1 LSSRIFVYN
10 GNTII
15 LKYLVVIEKKGDIM
29 LPNQMVKSLI
39 GKNIRVE
46 MKGDESDLVGRL
58 ESVDDY
64 MNIFLS
70 NAVEYRNGEKLR
82 SLGNLVLR
90 GNNVILIQP
99 YEG

>member
-1 LSSRIFVYN
+1 M
-10 GNTII
+10 GN
-15 LKYLVVIEKKGDIM
+15 KKKEGDIM

-39 GKNIRVE
+39 GKTIRVE

-64 MNIFLS
+64 MNIFLT
-70 NAVEYRNGEKLR
+70 NAMEYRNGEKLR

-99 YEG
+99 YEQ

>member
-1 LSSRIFVYN
+1 MSSRIFVRK

-46 MKGDESDLVGRL
+46 MKGDESDLVGKL

>member
-1 LSSRIFVYN
+1 
-10 GNTII
+10 
-15 LKYLVVIEKKGDIM
+15 
-29 LPNQMVKSLI
+29 MVKSLI

>member
-1 LSSRIFVYN
+1 MKI
-10 GNTII
+10 TIT
-15 LKYLVVIEKKGDIM
+15 LKYLVVIGKRGDRM
-29 LPNQMVKSLI
+29 LPNKMVQSLI
-39 GKNIRVE
+39 GKTIRVE
-46 MKGDESDLVGRL
+46 MKGDESDLVGKL

-70 NAVEYRNGEKLR
+70 NAVEYRNNEKLR

-99 YEG
+99 YED